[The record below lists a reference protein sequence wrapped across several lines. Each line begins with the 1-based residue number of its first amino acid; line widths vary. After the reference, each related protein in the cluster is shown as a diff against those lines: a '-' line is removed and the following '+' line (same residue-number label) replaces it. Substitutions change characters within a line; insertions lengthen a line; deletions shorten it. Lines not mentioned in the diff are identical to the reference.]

1 MRLLAFSIAALLI
14 VCSLSIANAQATS
27 FPEGP
32 PWEIGIFRFVY
43 EYCAH
48 MMCCG
53 WMLIATVMA
62 FIGGAAYEV

>member
-1 MRLLAFSIAALLI
+1 MKPLAFSLAVLLLI
-14 VCSLSIANAQATS
+14 FSFFISTANAQGAL

-43 EYCAH
+43 QYCAH

-53 WMLIATVMA
+53 WMLILLA
-62 FIGGAAYEV
+62 FLGGVAL